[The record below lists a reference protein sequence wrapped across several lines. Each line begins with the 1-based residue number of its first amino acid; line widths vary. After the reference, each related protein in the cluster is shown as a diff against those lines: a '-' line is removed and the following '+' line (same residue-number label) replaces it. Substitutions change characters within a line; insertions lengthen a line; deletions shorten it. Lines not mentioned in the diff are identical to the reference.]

1 MKVTFSHPVSPSLL
15 LSSPEPEVEV
25 FRMAASIPGRNR
37 AVFLLTYEELLQ
49 RRLGRYEH
57 VTSLRPL
64 QLVSRLSLDVT
75 IVDHSPVV
83 DLQVLPLRNGRS
95 SATASNAPKTPGLQI
110 FFNPF

>member
-1 MKVTFSHPVSPSLL
+1 
-15 LSSPEPEVEV
+15 
-25 FRMAASIPGRNR
+25 MAVNIPGRNR

-49 RRLGRYEH
+49 RRLGRYEY

-75 IVDHSPVV
+75 IVDHSLIT

-95 SATASNAPKTPGLQI
+95 NGATNTATGPNASKIPGLHSKHHNVLFI
-110 FFNPF
+110 RKYK